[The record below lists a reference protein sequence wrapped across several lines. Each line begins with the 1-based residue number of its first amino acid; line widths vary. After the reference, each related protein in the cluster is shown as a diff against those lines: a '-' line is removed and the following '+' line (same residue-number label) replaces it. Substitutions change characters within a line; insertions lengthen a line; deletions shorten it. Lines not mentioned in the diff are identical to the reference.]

1 MNNLFI
7 NLRKQHGLTQTELAR
22 IVGVSRVTVSRW
34 ENSKVQPNPLTL
46 RTLSYLTRNHSYE
59 SFGPGVAKTAAR
71 DRSVRKHVAPAVFP
85 ASEQQKAL
93 PAGVNR
99 FRGVCVSA
107 YLTRVEIF
115 RKSPIFANLD
125 NKYLCELS
133 ELAIARQFK
142 AHEFLYFTGDP
153 VECCYM
159 VSSGMVKMV
168 KHSSSGTDL
177 VTSIFGPGEML
188 GSTFLFTGKIQA
200 SSAQAMGETNV
211 LIIRNKDFV
220 SFLDRYP
227 LLSVRI
233 YQELLAVAGKRIQA
247 AMVRL
252 GQLAAERTDYRLA
265 WVLFDLCL
273 RLGPHIPLTRRE
285 IAEISGTTTETTA
298 RFMSRLAQA
307 GIVQSSRGKVTVK
320 DQDRLRQ
327 LAEAS

>member
-1 MNNLFI
+1 MNKLFI
-7 NLRKQHGLTQTELAR
+7 NLRKQRGLTQTELAR

-46 RTLSYLTRNHSYE
+46 KTLSYLTRNHSFE
-59 SFGPGVAKTAAR
+59 LFGSSTAKTKAR
-71 DRSVRKHVAPAVFP
+71 DPSTIMHVDPAVLP
-85 ASEQQKAL
+85 ASEQKKAL
-93 PAGVNR
+93 PAGLNQ
-99 FRGVCVSA
+99 FKGACLSA
-107 YLTRVEIF
+107 YLKRVEIF
-115 RKSPIFANLD
+115 RKSPIFADLD
-125 NKYLCELS
+125 KEYLCDLS
-133 ELAIARQFK
+133 RLAVERQFK
-142 AHEFLYFTGDP
+142 AHEFLFFAGDP

-159 VSSGMVKMV
+159 VASGMVKMV

-177 VTSIFGPGEML
+177 VTSIFGPGEIL
-188 GSTFLFTGKIQA
+188 GTTFLFTGKIQA

-211 LIIRNKDFV
+211 LIIRNNDFV

-227 LLSVRI
+227 LLSARI

-273 RLGPHIPLTRRE
+273 RLGPNIPLTRRE
-285 IAEISGTTTETTA
+285 IAEISGTTTETAA

-307 GIVQSSRGKVTVK
+307 GIVQSRRGKVIVK
-320 DQDRLRQ
+320 DESRLRQ
-327 LAEAS
+327 LADAS